1 MNQLWIHPVGDEQ
14 PLEPDERRIREFC
27 DSPAGVS
34 ESAVSLASKLGIS
47 QRSCRSILE
56 RLVEQGVV
64 GRRDYQ
70 DIEPMYFR
78 FPTR

>member
-1 MNQLWIHPVGDEQ
+1 MNLLWIRPIGVESA
-14 PLEPDERRIREFC
+14 LEPDERRIREFC

-47 QRSCRSILE
+47 PRSCRSILE
-56 RLVEQGVV
+56 QLVQQGVV
-64 GRRDYQ
+64 GRHDYQ

-78 FPTR
+78 FPTK